1 MPRPTL
7 IALQA
12 APHLPQSLK
21 ELVHSLDDFG
31 AILLVGA
38 VAWIAVRVVA
48 TRIERMAR
56 SARGEEWGPAREQ
69 RVRTLAALLRNS
81 GRVVVVVVVVIMSM
95 RAFGLDT
102 NPLLAVSGVLGLA
115 ISFGSQS
122 LVRDYVTGFFFQFE
136 HQFGLGDGVRIG
148 MVEGTVEDLTLRL
161 VYVRG
166 LNGALHIIPNGQILQ
181 VTNLSRTWRRAAVSV
196 DVPWAAAEPAARSLA
211 RVAADLG
218 SDASWKTRFLD
229 PPAVT
234 GIEKFG
240 TGIVTLGIA
249 ARTKPGDLDAA
260 SAELRLRVQEAFAR
274 DAVPTAPA
282 PLVPSA
288 TL

>member
-1 MPRPTL
+1 MPHLNLLP
-7 IALQA
+7 LQA
-12 APHLPQSLK
+12 ATHLPQTFDALMGALR
-21 ELVHSLDDFG
+21 EFG
-31 AILLVGA
+31 ATLVVGGI
-38 VAWIAVRVVA
+38 AWIAVRIVA

-56 SARGEEWGPAREQ
+56 SAKGEEWGPAREQ
-69 RVRTLAALLRNS
+69 RARTLAVLLRNS

-148 MVEGTVEDLTLRL
+148 TVEGTVEDLTLRL
-161 VYVRG
+161 VYVRAAT
-166 LNGALHIIPNGQILQ
+166 GALHIIPNGQILQ
-181 VTNLSRTWRRAAVSV
+181 VTNLSRTWRRAGVSI
-196 DVPWAAAEPAARSLA
+196 DVPWAGAETAAKSLA
-211 RVAADLG
+211 RVAAELAA
-218 SDASWKTRFLD
+218 DASWKTRFLD

-240 TGIVTLGIA
+240 AGTVTLGIA
-249 ARTKPGDLDAA
+249 GRTRPGDLDAA
-260 SAELRLRVQEAFAR
+260 SSELRQRVQVAFER
-274 DAVPTAPA
+274 DEVPTIP
-282 PLVPSA
+282 VPVVPPA